1 MASTFNKKYTQW
13 VKHNCIMSLNMIVYL
28 IILYEATATCV
39 GEAGKYT
46 LPAPPCLTNPES
58 VPPPC
63 HRERVKHVPHE
74 NQTTVSQWNNP
85 YPSHNMAE
93 LNCTVGY
100 WLCPDEQCP
109 SLWLPRLLAPLQWWT
124 TCNQL
129 RSKEHFNSTR
139 IWKLV
144 FKHSQFSVC

>member
-1 MASTFNKKYTQW
+1 MSETQLHNVIKYDCVPHNIIRGNSNLCGWSREIHSTCT
-13 VKHNCIMSLNMIVYL
+13 
-28 IILYEATATCV
+28 
-39 GEAGKYT
+39 T
-46 LPAPPCLTNPES
+46 LLDQPWICPTTMPQK
-58 VPPPC
+58 
-63 HRERVKHVPHE
+63 RVKHVPHE

-144 FKHSQFSVC
+144 SKHSQFSVC